1 MICNKLRK
9 CCCCLSLQTGTKIV
23 GLLSMLGGIGGL
35 ALSLAQ
41 VISIVNSEYV
51 IGSEILLSSLDRLIG
66 SLVVIAFTA
75 AVLVAACKNG
85 KPMLLVPWLVLKSIS
100 LFVTIFYSFYVGV
113 SSAVTG
119 DDQDMSYVFGLVII
133 GIVLYSYLW
142 LVVYSYYH
150 ELVTGMKKEAL
161 VNEKC

>member
-1 MICNKLRK
+1 MICNKLSK
-9 CCCCLSLQTGTKIV
+9 CCCCMSLQTGTKIV
-23 GLLSMLGGIGGL
+23 GVFSMLGGIGGL

-41 VISIVNSEYV
+41 VTSFINAEYV
-51 IGSEILLSSLDRLIG
+51 IGGEILPSSLDRLIG

-100 LFVTIFYSFYVGV
+100 LFVAIFYSFYLGV
-113 SSAVTG
+113 NSAVTG
-119 DDQDMSYVFGLVII
+119 DDQDMPYVFGLVI

-150 ELVTGMKKEAL
+150 ELVTGMKKEAPL
-161 VNEKC
+161 NEKC

>member
-1 MICNKLRK
+1 MICNKLSK
-9 CCCCLSLQTGTKIV
+9 CCCCMSLQTGTKIV
-23 GLLSMLGGIGGL
+23 GVFSMLGGIGGL

-41 VISIVNSEYV
+41 LTSFINAEYV
-51 IGSEILLSSLDRLIG
+51 IGGEILPSSLNQLTG

-75 AVLVAACKNG
+75 SVLVAASKNG

-100 LFVTIFYSFYVGV
+100 LFVAIFYSFYFGV
-113 SSAVTG
+113 SSVMTG
-119 DDQDMSYVFGLVII
+119 DDQGMSYVSVLVI
-133 GIVLYSYLW
+133 GIVLYSYFW

-161 VNEKC
+161 INEKC